1 MLDINIKRLYY
12 GDKTLLTD
20 LNLVVKPRERILIVG
35 PTGMGKSSLLH
46 TFNLMNQNYDGSIM
60 FEGKD
65 LREYAPHDL
74 RSQICQVMQEP
85 YLGEG
90 SVEDVLQEPLSYH
103 SNHQS
108 NSKERRQR
116 MLALFENFRLPES
129 HLSKQAEQLSGG
141 EKQRVALVRTLLLN
155 PKILLLDEIS
165 SALDQN
171 TSGIISD
178 CIFNNYPGAVIAISH
193 DPLWRERW
201 DRNWTLQDGK
211 IIDNREF

>member
-20 LNLVVKPRERILIVG
+20 LNLVVKPIERILIVG

-103 SNHQS
+103 SNHHS

>member
-90 SVEDVLQEPLSYH
+90 SVEDVLQEPLSYR
-103 SNHQS
+103 SNHHS